1 MEHQVSYPGHI
12 GQRLSWSLL
21 ALRLGVF
28 IVMFIWTLDKFFNPG
43 HSAIIFQKFYSMQA
57 SESIIYV
64 LGVMQLI
71 LVIAFVSGIAKR
83 YTYGL
88 ILLMHLGSTLASFNQ
103 YLDPFKHLLFFA
115 AWPMLG
121 ACLTLYLLRELDT
134 KWTWSGIKT
143 AQ

>member
-1 MEHQVSYPGHI
+1 MEHQAPYPANF

-21 ALRLGVF
+21 SLRLGVF
-28 IVMFIWTLDKFFNPG
+28 IVMFIWTLDKFMNPG
-43 HSAIIFQKFYSMQA
+43 HSVVIFQKFYSMDA
-57 SESIIYV
+57 STSIIYL
-64 LGVMQLI
+64 LGVAQLI
-71 LVIAFVSGIAKR
+71 LVVAFLAGVAKR

-121 ACLTLYLLRELDT
+121 ACLTLYLLREFDT
-134 KWTWSGIKT
+134 KWTLSRAKNV
-143 AQ
+143 